1 MAFDGLVMANVCYEL
16 KTCLV
21 GGRISKI
28 SMPNKDELLLTIKNM
43 AKNFRLLISAN
54 ASLPLIYLSNINKQ
68 SPLNAPA
75 FCMFL
80 RKYIGTAKI
89 TDIYMESLERIII
102 IELEHNDELGD
113 KCRKKLIFEMMG
125 KHSNIIF
132 CDENLK
138 ILDSIKRISA
148 STSSLREVL
157 PARTYFL
164 PKELQKINPL
174 TLDFESFYNLI
185 KNSNENILRFLYL
198 NYAGISPLLAEEICT
213 RANIDSV
220 SLASSLREIEY
231 KHLYRTFEL
240 IMEDIKDNRFSPTIV
255 YKNEEPIEFSSLSL
269 SSYSS
274 TLFKSIKFESIS
286 ALIYEYYSTKDT
298 YIRIK
303 QKSSDLRKIVSTILE
318 RNVKKFDLQRKQL
331 LDSDKMDK
339 FKVYG
344 DLITT
349 YGYEL
354 KGGEKEL
361 LCPNYYDDNKEIKIS
376 LDDTISAIENAKKY
390 YDKYAKL
397 KRTKDALT
405 FQIEKTQADI
415 KHLESIMTSLDLA
428 SDEDDLEQIRAE
440 LLDFS
445 YIKKTSS
452 TKKTKLVSKPL
463 HFISSDGFHIFVGK
477 NNFQNEELSF
487 KLASS
492 NDWWF
497 HAKNV
502 AGSHVIVKAENKE
515 LSDRCFE
522 EAAALAAF
530 YSSNRLNQ
538 KVEVDY
544 MQKKNLKKVPNA
556 APGFV
561 IYHNNWSM
569 IVSPSNKLE
578 QI

>member
-185 KNSNENILRFLYL
+185 KNSKENILRFLYL

-269 SSYSS
+269 SAYSS

-286 ALIYEYYSTKDT
+286 TLIYEYYSAKDT

-397 KRTKDALT
+397 KRTRDALSV
-405 FQIEKTQADI
+405 QIEKTQADI

>member
-174 TLDFESFYNLI
+174 TLDFESFYALI

-213 RANIDSV
+213 RANIDSA

-286 ALIYEYYSTKDT
+286 TLIYEYYSAKDT

-397 KRTKDALT
+397 KRTRDALSV
-405 FQIEKTQADI
+405 QIEKTQADI

>member
-269 SSYSS
+269 SAYSS

-286 ALIYEYYSTKDT
+286 KLIYEYYSAKDT

-303 QKSSDLRKIVSTILE
+303 QKSSDLRKIISTILE

-354 KGGEKEL
+354 KGSEKEL

-397 KRTKDALT
+397 KRTRDALT
-405 FQIEKTQADI
+405 VQIEKTQADI

>member
-269 SSYSS
+269 SAYSS

-286 ALIYEYYSTKDT
+286 TLIYEYYSTKDT

>member
-113 KCRKKLIFEMMG
+113 KCKKKLIFEMMG

-185 KNSNENILRFLYL
+185 KNSKENILRFLYL

-220 SLASSLREIEY
+220 SLASSLKEIEY

-269 SSYSS
+269 SAYSS

-286 ALIYEYYSTKDT
+286 TLIYEYYSAKDT

-397 KRTKDALT
+397 KRTRDALSV
-405 FQIEKTQADI
+405 QIEKTQADI

-428 SDEDDLEQIRAE
+428 SDENDLEQIRAE

-445 YIKKTSS
+445 YIKKTSG